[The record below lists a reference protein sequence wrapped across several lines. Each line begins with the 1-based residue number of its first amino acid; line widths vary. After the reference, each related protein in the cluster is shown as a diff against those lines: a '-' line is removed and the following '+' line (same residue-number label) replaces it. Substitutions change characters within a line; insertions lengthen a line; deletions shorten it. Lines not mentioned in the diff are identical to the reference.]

1 MMQVNNITKH
11 FGKQKVIDNI
21 SFSLKKGEVVVILGP
36 SGSGK
41 TTLLRCLNFLEHADT
56 GNMRI
61 GDAEVTIGASGKKD
75 ILRFRRKIAMVF
87 QSYNLF
93 NNKTALQNVIEGPL
107 IVQKRAREECIAQ
120 GKNLLD
126 SVGLSTKYHSFPS
139 QLSGGQQQRVGIA
152 RAMALN
158 PDVILFDEPTSA
170 LDPELV
176 GEVLFVMARLAKQG
190 VTMIVV
196 THEMQFAREIA
207 TRILV
212 MDHGHIIEE
221 GPPADIF
228 NAPKEERTKKLLKRT
243 APLLTYEI

>member
-11 FGKQKVIDNI
+11 FGKQKVINNI
-21 SFSLKKGEVVVILGP
+21 SFAIKKGEVVVILGP

-41 TTLLRCLNFLEHADT
+41 TTLLRCLNFLERADT
-56 GNMRI
+56 GKMRI
-61 GDAEVTIGASGKKD
+61 GDAEVDIGSSGKKD

-107 IVQKRAREECIAQ
+107 VVQRRGREECIAQ
-120 GKNLLD
+120 GKSLLD
-126 SVGLSTKYHSFPS
+126 SVGLSAKYDSYPS
-139 QLSGGQQQRVGIA
+139 KLSGGQQQRVGIA

-212 MDHGHIIEE
+212 MDHGHIIEQ
-221 GPPADIF
+221 GPPAEIF
-228 NAPKEERTKKLLKRT
+228 NAPKEERTKKFLKRT